1 MPCLEL
7 KCTFSILVHKV
18 HNFNI
23 IHFHILNITYLHIS
37 NITHSAL
44 NMLVG
49 LGGANADPFLRIGE
63 GSFHLNHLAE
73 SVVRYQLGKD
83 LDLKCFDPCELEADC
98 TMYLLMLVFEGVV
111 QSQRD
116 YIENQI

>member
-1 MPCLEL
+1 
-7 KCTFSILVHKV
+7 
-18 HNFNI
+18 
-23 IHFHILNITYLHIS
+23 
-37 NITHSAL
+37 
-44 NMLVG
+44 MLVG

-98 TMYLLMLVFEGVV
+98 TMYLLILVVAGAV

-116 YIENQI
+116 YIENQILQGLGYYDR